1 MSLEFIDNPQFIIKN
16 KIQRFVK
23 ELRTCPLR
31 WALFK
36 TSPEKS
42 QYWGNR
48 FSMEVSQ
55 LKKRFP
61 DIDWCRAET
70 EDAHQIVAW
79 YQPKEE
85 N

>member
-1 MSLEFIDNPQFIIKN
+1 MSLEFIDNPQLLIKN
-16 KIQRFVK
+16 KVQRFVK
-23 ELRTCPLR
+23 ELSSHPLR

-42 QYWGNR
+42 QYWANR

-61 DIDWCRAET
+61 DIDWHRAET

-79 YQPKEE
+79 YQPEEE